1 MLNTSRFI
9 YYTLSLFFFFTLSAF
24 GSPKQ
29 NNLLKISNL
38 TSKQK
43 DAWQEKAALKIKT
56 FKMPDG
62 MKAEL
67 WADASQTKNPS
78 HFTFDSKGRMYICEI
93 DRWRHGVDDI
103 RQRPYML
110 LDDILI
116 ESSEDRM
123 AMFRKHLDK
132 HPMEWYTSVS
142 DRIRL
147 VEDRDRDGR
156 ADLSRVYADNFKD
169 ALDGP
174 GIGII
179 ERDGKV
185 YYTNIPHLWKLEDRD
200 GDGISDHRESIQ
212 DGFGIRMSFSGHDM
226 HGLIW
231 GPDGKLYWSIGDR
244 GFSIKTKEGDTHHY
258 PNEGAVFRCDPD
270 GSNVELFCR
279 GLRNPQELQFDDEGN
294 LFTADNDGDN
304 GDMERISY
312 IVEGG
317 DYGWHA
323 GHQSIM
329 SFRYKYPLRS
339 YSYIKEKRMMT
350 DWLLCDMSLPYNGK
364 QPAFQLPGVGEING
378 GPSGFLYNS
387 GRSLGPD
394 FQKKYFVIHFRG
406 SLSATNVSMFEI
418 KEDGAG
424 FKTFNHQPFF
434 KGSNVVDLELGPDGK
449 LYMSEYNEGG
459 WLNQDVGSI
468 FSFYFPKHIN
478 TPENKLIGEILISDF
493 KDFSEERL
501 YDMLSMD
508 DMRVRQ
514 RSQFELAKRGPKGLE
529 TFLLA
534 LDSEGNKYR
543 RLHGAWGVGQ
553 MAYKNRSLLTKLL
566 PYLKDAEASLRTQI
580 ARILGDHKF
589 SEATDQLIQALKDNH
604 PRVTMYA
611 ALGLGRMKAEK
622 AHSALI
628 NLLARNADKDI
639 YVRHGAVV
647 GLQSIASTKKLHA
660 ALSHKSKSV
669 RLGVLLT
676 LRRLKDPAIATFLND
691 SDEKVVS
698 EAIRAIND
706 VPILKAQEALAKKLD
721 DYLPGKTFAQ
731 PDNPIKELLQHR
743 LINANFYGGKKQHAK
758 RLVQYAAN
766 SKLSPRLRQ
775 EAIAALESWYDQT
788 PLDTTTGMPRPNKA
802 SRDDIKS
809 TVNSHLKAV
818 FKHAQ
823 GDLLAQT
830 TRLAKKMEYPFG
842 TEELLAQIMSPNLD
856 ANVRLES
863 LKILANK
870 DPKAI
875 EGKITL
881 LVKDKN
887 FQIKSHALSLL
898 LKTKSNQGID
908 LLGQWIA
915 KGSLSE
921 KQWAYR
927 KLGDLND
934 ENSKNILQS
943 EFEKLLSGKLKAE
956 VQLDLLTGARK
967 RQDKDIQTKVEA
979 YDAKLKTLPPLKRH
993 AASLAGGDV
1002 AKGKN
1007 TFLTHGVSQ
1016 CVRCHKVNGFGAD
1029 VGPDLSTIGKDNSPE
1044 YLLEAIIAPNAKI
1057 APGFGMMTMSLKS
1070 GESLAGMWM
1079 KEDEKGVTLKMPDG
1093 KNKFFA
1099 HTKIASKTKPI
1110 SGMPPMEMLLKPDEI
1125 RDLVAYL
1132 ASLKKASKLK
1142 KKKDSH

>member
-1 MLNTSRFI
+1 MSRFI
-9 YYTLSLFFFFTLSAF
+9 
-24 GSPKQ
+24 
-29 NNLLKISNL
+29 ISFITFICLIFQLQAN
-38 TSKQK
+38 QP
-43 DAWQEKAALKIKT
+43 DQWEEKAALKIKT
-56 FKMPDG
+56 FKMPEG

-147 VEDRDRDGR
+147 VEDRNKDGR
-156 ADLSRVYADNFKD
+156 ADLSRIYADNFKD

-179 ERDGKV
+179 ERDGVV

-258 PNEGAVFRCDPD
+258 PNEGGVFRCDPD

-323 GHQSIM
+323 GHQAIM
-329 SFRYKYPLRS
+329 SFRYKYPLRT

-387 GRSLGPD
+387 GKSLGPN

-406 SLSATNVSMFEI
+406 SVSNTNVTMFEM

-449 LYMSEYNEGG
+449 LYMSEYNNGG

-468 FSFYFPKHIN
+468 YAFYFPEHIN
-478 TPENKLIGEILISDF
+478 TPENKIMGEILVSDF
-493 KDFSEERL
+493 KNFPTERL
-501 YDMLSMD
+501 FDLLSSD

-514 RSQFELAKRGPKGLE
+514 RSQFELAKRGEKGVE
-529 TFLLA
+529 TFLQA
-534 LDSEGNKYR
+534 IDTEGNKYR
-543 RLHGAWGVGQ
+543 RLHGVWGVGQ
-553 MAYKNRSLLTKLL
+553 MAYQNRSLLPKLI
-566 PYLKDAEASLRTQI
+566 PYLNDTESSVRTQV
-580 ARILGDHKF
+580 ARALGDHNYT
-589 SEATDQLIQALKDNH
+589 EATDALIQALRDEH
-604 PRVTMYA
+604 PRVAMYA
-611 ALGLGRMKAEK
+611 AIGLGRIKAEK
-622 AHSALI
+622 AHSELI
-628 NLLARNADKDI
+628 NLLERNNDKDM
-639 YVRHGAVV
+639 YVRHGAIM
-647 GLQSIASTKKLHA
+647 GLQGIANKNKLHA
-660 ALSHKSKSV
+660 ARSHQSKSV

-676 LRRLKDPAIATFLND
+676 LRRLKDPAISTFLND
-691 SDEKVVS
+691 KDEQIVS

-706 VPILKAQEALAKKLD
+706 VPILEAQEALAKKLD
-721 DYLPGKTFAQ
+721 NYLPGKNFAL
-731 PDNPIKELLQHR
+731 PDNPIKELLQFR
-743 LINANFYGGKKQHAK
+743 LINANFYGGKNQHAK
-758 RLVQYAAN
+758 RLIQYAAN
-766 SKLSPRLRQ
+766 PKLSTRLRQ
-775 EAIAALESWYDQT
+775 EAIAALEAWYDQT
-788 PLDTTTGMPRPNKA
+788 PLDTTTGMPRPNQA
-802 SRDDIKS
+802 SRDDIKN
-809 TVNSHLKAV
+809 TVNQNLKAV
-818 FKHAQ
+818 FKHAK
-823 GDLLAQT
+823 GVLLAQT
-830 TRLAKKMEYPFG
+830 TRLAKKMDYPFG
-842 TEELLAQIMSPNLD
+842 SEELLAQIMSPDLD
-856 ANVRLES
+856 GEVRLES
-863 LKILANK
+863 LKILENK

-875 EGKITL
+875 QGKVPQLIN
-881 LVKDKN
+881 DKN
-887 FQIKSHALSLL
+887 FGIKSYALNILVTNNTKQAVELL
-898 LKTKSNQGID
+898 Q
-908 LLGQWIA
+908 QWIE
-915 KGSLSE
+915 KGSLVE

-927 KLGDLND
+927 KLGDIQD
-934 ENSKNILQS
+934 DQAKTILLS
-943 EFEKLLSGKLKAE
+943 EFDKLLAGKLKAE

-967 RQDKDIQTKVEA
+967 HQDPSIKSKVET
-979 YDAKLKTLPPLKRH
+979 YDAKLKTLPPLQRH

-1002 AKGKN
+1002 ENGKN
-1007 TFLTHGVSQ
+1007 IFLTHGVSQ

-1029 VGPDLSTIGKDNSPE
+1029 VGPDLSTIGKNNSPE
-1044 YLLEAIIAPNAKI
+1044 YLLEAIVDPNAKV
-1057 APGFGMMTMSLKS
+1057 APGFGMMTMNLKS
-1070 GESLAGMWM
+1070 GESIAGMWM
-1079 KEDEKGVTLKMPDG
+1079 KEDKKGITLKMPDG
-1093 KNKFFA
+1093 KNKFYA
-1099 HTKIASKTKPI
+1099 LDQIASKTNPV

-1132 ASLKKASKLK
+1132 ASLKKASKLN
-1142 KKKDSH
+1142 KKDSH